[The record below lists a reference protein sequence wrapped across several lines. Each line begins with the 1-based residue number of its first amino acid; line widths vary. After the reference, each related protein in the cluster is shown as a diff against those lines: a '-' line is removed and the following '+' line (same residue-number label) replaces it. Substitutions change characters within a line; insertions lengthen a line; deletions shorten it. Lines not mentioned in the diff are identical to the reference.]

1 MTRANEQSRVMRV
14 GIVITIAVVLLMV
27 IIFAIG
33 SEQRIFSK
41 KIRYRILLTD
51 VSGLA
56 EGNPVQMSGV
66 TVGSVEE
73 ITLPADPADPNVRIR
88 IWVQEKYAERIRT
101 DSRVKVR
108 KLGLI
113 AADSLIDVTPG
124 SPDKPVLPEGS
135 IIPSA
140 KSLDTS
146 KLIASGED
154 LVDNLVTISYSLK
167 NILGRVDRGEGL
179 LGELTTD
186 PGNQQKITTTILS
199 VANRADE
206 VLRKVQS
213 GDGLAGKLIY
223 DDDYGQRVTVALADS
238 ADSIRAITASLQQGF
253 ESGEGAIPAL
263 MSDPE
268 GKRNVAEMLANL
280 NQTSEN
286 LAAFSTGLQ
295 TGEGIVPRLLGDAE
309 YAEETLGEFQ
319 ELVARL
325 NDVARKLQEGEG
337 TLGRLV
343 DDPSIYEAINDI
355 IIGVNES
362 RLLRWLI
369 RNRQEAGIET
379 RVEAAESENTS
390 PAPPVADDAEPLPP
404 SDEPE
409 SPQEDEDSEGEDP
422 SAEDGESTGPPTESR
437 AIE

>member
-1 MTRANEQSRVMRV
+1 MRV
-14 GIVITIAVVLLMV
+14 GIVVTIALVLLMA

-41 KIRYRILLTD
+41 KIRYRILLSD

-73 ITLPADPADPNVRIR
+73 ITLPKDPSDPNVRIR

-113 AADSLIDVTPG
+113 AADSLIDLTPG
-124 SPDKPVLPEGS
+124 SPDKPILPEDS

-179 LGELTTD
+179 IGELTTD
-186 PGNQQKITTTILS
+186 PGNQQRITTTFLG
-199 VANRADE
+199 VMNRTDA
-206 VLRKVQS
+206 VLQKVQS
-213 GDGLAGKLIY
+213 GDGLAGRLIY
-223 DDDYGQRVTVALADS
+223 DDDYGQRVSGALADS
-238 ADSIRAITASLQQGF
+238 ADSIRGITASLQRGF
-253 ESGEGAIPAL
+253 ESGEGPLPAL
-263 MSDPE
+263 LTDPE
-268 GKRNVAEMLANL
+268 GRRNVAEMLANL
-280 NQTSEN
+280 RMTSEN

-295 TGEGIVPRLLGDAE
+295 EGEGIVPRLMGDAE
-309 YAEETLGEFQ
+309 YAEETLAEFQ
-319 ELVARL
+319 QMVARL
-325 NDVARKLQEGEG
+325 NDVARQLQEGEG
-337 TLGRLV
+337 TLGKLV
-343 DDPSIYEAINDI
+343 ADPSIYEAINDV

-369 RNRQEAGIET
+369 RNRQQAGIET
-379 RVEAAESENTS
+379 RVEAAESEGAATE
-390 PAPPVADDAEPLPP
+390 PPPADPQEAPPPGAEDLPLEDPGEDA
-404 SDEPE
+404 
-409 SPQEDEDSEGEDP
+409 GEDP
-422 SAEDGESTGPPTESR
+422 GDPPGDETSSGETPG
-437 AIE
+437 

>member
-1 MTRANEQSRVMRV
+1 MRV
-14 GIVITIAVVLLMV
+14 GIVIALAVILLMV

-33 SEQRIFSK
+33 SEQRIFSSK
-41 KIRYRILLTD
+41 ARYRILLTD

-73 ITLPADPADPNVRIR
+73 ITLPSDPSDPNVRIR

-113 AADSLIDVTPG
+113 AADSLIDVTAG

-146 KLIASGED
+146 KLLASGED

-186 PGNQQKITTTILS
+186 PGNQQKITTTLLN
-199 VANRADE
+199 VANRADD
-206 VLRKVQS
+206 VLQKVQS
-213 GDGLAGKLIY
+213 GDGLAGRLIY
-223 DDDYGQRVTVALADS
+223 DDDYGQRVAGALADS
-238 ADSIRAITASLQQGF
+238 ADSVRAITASLQQGF
-253 ESGEGAIPAL
+253 ETGEGAIPAL
-263 MSDPE
+263 LSDPE
-268 GKRNVAEMLANL
+268 GRRNVSEMLANL
-280 NQTSEN
+280 RVTSEN
-286 LAAFSTGLQ
+286 LAAFSAGFQ
-295 TGEGIVPRLLGDAE
+295 TGEGLVPRLMGDAE
-309 YAEETLGEFQ
+309 YAEETLAEFQ
-319 ELVARL
+319 QLVARL

-343 DDPSIYEAINDI
+343 DDPSIYEAINDV

-369 RNRQEAGIET
+369 RNRQQAGIET
-379 RVEAAESENTS
+379 RADAARTEGSSPTEPMPEPEPPEEAPEELPEEDDLSEEPRVDDSSGSGEAPPASRSEHRGSAPGS
-390 PAPPVADDAEPLPP
+390 PAV
-404 SDEPE
+404 
-409 SPQEDEDSEGEDP
+409 
-422 SAEDGESTGPPTESR
+422 R
-437 AIE
+437 